1 LDRTETSLKSANT
14 GRVIFIV
21 VAVVVIV
28 LDRITK
34 SIVNAT
40 VPYGTE
46 VPVMGHL
53 VGITNIRNAGAAF
66 GFAPVGPWVFLAASL
81 VVSVGLVI
89 YVMRDP
95 GDVRADA
102 VLGLILGGALGNAF
116 DRIINGGGVTDFINF
131 HFWPVFNVADSAV
144 TIGVVLLVIGY
155 LIRKPNAA

>member
-1 LDRTETSLKSANT
+1 M
-14 GRVIFIV
+14 IFFA
-21 VAVVVIV
+21 VAIVVIV

-40 VPYGTE
+40 IPYGTE
-46 VPVMGHL
+46 VPVVGHL

-66 GFAPVGPWVFLAASL
+66 GFAPVGPWFFLAGAL
-81 VVSVGLVI
+81 IVSIGLVI

-144 TIGVVLLVIGY
+144 SVGVVLLIAGY
-155 LIRKPNAA
+155 LLRKPTAG

>member
-1 LDRTETSLKSANT
+1 
-14 GRVIFIV
+14 VIFIV

-40 VPYGTE
+40 IPYGTE
-46 VPVMGHL
+46 VQVLGHL
-53 VGITNIRNAGAAF
+53 VGITNIRNSGAAF

-81 VVSVGLVI
+81 VVSIGLVI

-95 GDVRADA
+95 ADVRADA

-144 TIGVVLLVIGY
+144 TIGVLLLIAGY
-155 LIRKPNAA
+155 LLRKPTNAA